1 MQKFNPRLEQ
11 RLSPPRFS
19 REPPSAERAGR
30 AESTQQLPVELRRVQ
45 ISLDFPDPGQLQR
58 WLQGWAGL
66 TNSRG
71 SAQTQ
76 HPSVTGLCPA
86 PPTPHGHLEGSGLAL
101 GSHRSSPVPKP
112 VVQPSPRATGA
123 AQPGG
128 GCHCT
133 SNGSVHTRRDKE
145 GHSDGELTL
154 SSPRLP
160 AQLTPRS
167 QGEVGHPLEE
177 NPPSHHG
184 PSTNSQVLTHSWSS
198 SMSS

>member
-1 MQKFNPRLEQ
+1 MISL
-11 RLSPPRFS
+11 
-19 REPPSAERAGR
+19 
-30 AESTQQLPVELRRVQ
+30 TQQ
-45 ISLDFPDPGQLQR
+45 QLQR

-112 VVQPSPRATGA
+112 AVQPSPCATGA

-133 SNGSVHTRRDKE
+133 SNRSVHTRRDKE

-167 QGEVGHPLEE
+167 DPQLEQLHVLLNHKCQE
-177 NPPSHHG
+177 QAHILSQQPIPRRATLCSAEPSAGSICPSFHLLILSQIPPI
-184 PSTNSQVLTHSWSS
+184 SS
-198 SMSS
+198 PQLKHE